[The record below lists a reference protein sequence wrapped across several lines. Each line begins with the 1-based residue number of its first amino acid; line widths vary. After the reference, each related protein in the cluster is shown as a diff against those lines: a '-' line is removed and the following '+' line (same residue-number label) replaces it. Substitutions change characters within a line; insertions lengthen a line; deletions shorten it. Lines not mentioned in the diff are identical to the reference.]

1 MSVGRSPDGV
11 KGSGTP
17 SPFGSIVGAPGSGA
31 RAYLARRILSGAAP
45 AGLPAPKGPLVL
57 ILPDAD
63 AVEDVADAVK
73 ALAPLFGGTAV
84 PAAVFGDDARER
96 LASLELL
103 RGGAR
108 LAFAT
113 PEGLAAPAPGQAD
126 FAARTVRFRSG
137 DRSPRDS
144 SIAAL
149 AAAGYQRVDFVE
161 SPGEFAVRGAVL
173 DFHALEPAVAYRVLY
188 DEDRIASIRPFDPLT
203 QEPAAVVAEAVAT
216 PAEEP
221 ALGSHV
227 ADWLGDGAL
236 WLIADGVAVAVP
248 DGVSALS
255 LGGLQEAGPG
265 DIDFGAR
272 PIGSYGGD
280 PKNAWAD
287 LRRDAE
293 AGKKILLFS
302 LNHGEDA
309 RLQELLAEEGTP
321 VSIQFLIGPLREG
334 FRFDADNIVLH
345 ATSQIFERDWRG
357 VGRWKRFAAKGEQ
370 SVRWR
375 ELKNGDFVVHQ
386 EYGVSRYAGMQPIS
400 VPGHGAQDCV
410 KLEFRGSDRLY
421 VPLTEFDRIQKYSGV
436 EGKRPRLSS
445 LDTRTWEEVKRQ
457 VAEGVRELAE
467 ELLKLQAKRA
477 AAPGHEFP
485 PEGEME
491 REFADSFPF
500 DLTEDQSRAVQET
513 LHDMMA
519 PKPMDRLVVGD
530 VGFGKTEVAMRA
542 AFKCVMGLK
551 QCVVL
556 APTTVLADQH
566 YRTFS
571 RRMAGFPVKLAIMT
585 RFQTKGE
592 QKKTLEEL
600 KAGKVDVVIGTS
612 RLLQKDVRYHDLG
625 LVVVDEEHRF
635 GVTDKERL
643 KKVRLNADILS
654 LSATPIPR
662 SLHQALTG
670 LRGISLIQ
678 TAPTGRQ
685 PIVTR
690 VGPWDER
697 VISTAIAEELAR
709 GGQVYYVH
717 NRVRSMKEAVEGVSR
732 LSGGARVAMVHGQMR
747 PAEIEKAM
755 WDFSQR
761 KSDVLV
767 ASTIIESGLDI
778 PTVNTLLVEDAQ
790 NFGLAQLYQL
800 RGRIGRERQRAFCYL
815 FHPPD
820 AELKDLPEDTVKRLD
835 ALKEFGALGA
845 GIKLAMRDLEI
856 RGAGDLLGAKQHGF
870 MNAVGADYYSQILES
885 EVARLRGRAVEED
898 RPVTIDLRLPAYLPE
913 TYLPGEIERLKLYKR
928 ALRANPEE
936 ARKILEELERLSGPA
951 PQPVK
956 NLFEMLGLR
965 AEARRA
971 RVDSIIELEGA
982 VEIRWR
988 AETPPEPGAPARWMK
1003 AFGKRVS
1010 FVPSVEGDGVR
1021 LALEGQ
1027 AAAAAVREFLTV

>member
-1 MSVGRSPDGV
+1 MKKVVGV
-11 KGSGTP
+11 
-17 SPFGSIVGAPGSGA
+17 PGSGA
-31 RAYLARRILSGAAP
+31 RALLARRVLTGKSP
-45 AGLPAPKGPLVL
+45 AGLKAPSGPLVL

-63 AVEDVADAVK
+63 AVEDAADAVK
-73 ALAPLFGGTAV
+73 ALNPLFEGRAETA
-84 PAAVFGDDARER
+84 AAFADDPRER

-103 RGGAR
+103 RAGAR
-108 LAFAT
+108 LVLAT
-113 PEGLAAPAPGQAD
+113 PEGLLSPAPGRAD
-126 FAARTVRFRSG
+126 FSARTVRFRAG

-144 SIAAL
+144 AVEAL

-161 SPGEFAVRGAVL
+161 SPGEFAVRGAIL

-188 DEDRIASIRPFDPLT
+188 DEDRVASIRPFDPVS
-203 QEPAAVVAEAVAT
+203 QEPAAVVSQAVAT

-221 ALGSHV
+221 ALGARV
-227 ADWLGDGAL
+227 VDWLTDGAL
-236 WLIADGVAVAVP
+236 WLVSEGVQASIP
-248 DGVSALS
+248 DGVDAWG
-255 LGGLQEAGPG
+255 LGGAAHPG
-265 DIDFGAR
+265 EGDADFGAA
-272 PIGSYGGD
+272 PLGPYAGN
-280 PKNAWAD
+280 PKNAWTEMA
-287 LRRDAE
+287 RDFA
-293 AGKKILLFS
+293 AGRKILLFS
-302 LNHGEDA
+302 LNGGEDA
-309 RLQELLAEEGTP
+309 RLQEVLAEEPFEGA
-321 VSIQFLIGPLREG
+321 VQFLIGPLREG
-334 FRFDADNIVLH
+334 FRLDAENLVVH

-370 SVRWR
+370 AVRWR

-386 EYGVSRYAGMQPIS
+386 EYGIARYDGMEPVS

-421 VPLTEFDRIQKYSGV
+421 VPLTEFGRIQKYSGV

-477 AAPGHEFP
+477 AQPGHVFP
-485 PEGEME
+485 SDGAME

-500 DLTEDQSRAVQET
+500 ELTEDQGKAISDT
-513 LHDMMA
+513 LEDMMT

-551 QCVVL
+551 QCAVL

-566 YRTFS
+566 FRTFTK
-571 RRMAGFPVKLAIMT
+571 RMAEFPVKLAIMT

-592 QKKTLEEL
+592 QKKTLEDL
-600 KAGKVDVVIGTS
+600 KAGKIDVVIGTA
-612 RLLQKDVRYHDLG
+612 RLLQKDVRFHDLG
-625 LVVVDEEHRF
+625 LVIVDEEHRF

-643 KKVRLNADILS
+643 KKVRVNADILS

-670 LRGISLIQ
+670 LRGISLIE

-697 VISTAIAEELAR
+697 VVSTAIADELAR

-717 NRVRSMKEAVEGVSR
+717 NRVRSMKEAVEGIQR

-747 PAEIEKAM
+747 GAEIEKAM
-755 WDFSQR
+755 WDFAQR
-761 KSDVLV
+761 KFDVLV

-800 RGRIGRERQRAFCYL
+800 RGRVGRERQRAFCYL

-820 AELKDLPEDTVKRLD
+820 AEMKDLPEDTVKRLD

-870 MNAVGADYYSQILES
+870 MNAVGADYYSQMLES
-885 EVARLRGRAVEED
+885 EVMKMRGKEIED
-898 RPVTIDLRLPAYLPE
+898 DRIVSIDLRLPAYLPE
-913 TYLPGEIERLKLYKR
+913 DYLPGEIERLKLYKR
-928 ALRANPEE
+928 ALRASPDEGK
-936 ARKILEELERLSGPA
+936 KILEELERLSGPA

-956 NLFEMLGLR
+956 NLFEMLSLR

-971 RVDSIIELEGA
+971 RVESVVEQEGA
-982 VEIRWR
+982 VEIRFR
-988 AETPPEPGAPARWMK
+988 SDAPPDPAAPARWLK
-1003 AFGKRVS
+1003 AFGKRVT
-1010 FVPSVEGDGVR
+1010 FVPSSEGDAVR
-1021 LALEGQ
+1021 LALDGRP
-1027 AAAAAVREFLTV
+1027 AAGVVREFLSA

>member
-1 MSVGRSPDGV
+1 MKKV
-11 KGSGTP
+11 
-17 SPFGSIVGAPGSGA
+17 VGAPGSGA
-31 RAYLARRILSGAAP
+31 RALLARRLLAGTSP
-45 AGLPAPKGPLVL
+45 AGLSAPNGPLVFV
-57 ILPDAD
+57 LPDAD
-63 AVEDVADAVK
+63 AVEDMADAVK
-73 ALAPLFGGTAV
+73 ALAPLFEGRSEPV
-84 PAAVFGDDARER
+84 AVFADDARER

-103 RGGAR
+103 RAGAR
-108 LAFAT
+108 LALAT
-113 PEGLAAPAPGQAD
+113 PEGLQAPAPARAD
-126 FAARTVRFRSG
+126 FSARTVRFRAG

-144 SIAAL
+144 AIEAL

-161 SPGEFAVRGAVL
+161 SPGEFAVRGAIL
-173 DFHALEPAVAYRVLY
+173 DFHALEPAIAYRVLY
-188 DEDRIASIRPFDPLT
+188 DEDRVASIRPFDPVS
-203 QEPAAVVAEAVAT
+203 QEPSAVVAQAAAT

-221 ALGSHV
+221 ALGARV
-227 ADWLGDGAL
+227 ADWLADGAS
-236 WLIADGVAVAVP
+236 WLVGEGVETQVPEGVAARVIAGVAH
-248 DGVSALS
+248 
-255 LGGLQEAGPG
+255 AGEG
-265 DIDFGAR
+265 DVDFGAK
-272 PIGSYGGD
+272 PLGPYAGD
-280 PKNAWAD
+280 PKNAWAEMKKD
-287 LRRDAE
+287 LA
-293 AGKKILLFS
+293 AGLKVLLFS
-302 LNHGEDA
+302 LNNGEDA
-309 RLQELLAEEGTP
+309 RLQELLSEEIPGGA
-321 VSIQFLIGPLREG
+321 VQFLIGPLREG
-334 FRFDADNIVLH
+334 FRLDGEGLAVY
-345 ATSQIFERDWRG
+345 ATSQVFERDWRG

-386 EYGVSRYAGMQPIS
+386 EYGIARYDGMEPVS

-421 VPLTEFDRIQKYSGV
+421 VPLTEFGRIQKYSGV

-477 AAPGHEFP
+477 AQPGHVFP
-485 PEGEME
+485 PENEME
-491 REFADSFPF
+491 REFANSFPF
-500 DLTEDQSRAVQET
+500 ELTEDQAKAIHDT
-513 LHDMMA
+513 LEDMMT

-542 AFKCVMGLK
+542 AFKCAMGLK
-551 QCVVL
+551 QCAVL

-566 YRTFS
+566 YRTFAK
-571 RRMAGFPVKLAIMT
+571 RMAGFPVKLAIMT
-585 RFQTKGE
+585 RFQTKAE
-592 QKKTLEEL
+592 QKKTLEDL
-600 KAGKVDVVIGTS
+600 KSGKIDVVIGTA
-612 RLLQKDVRYHDLG
+612 RLLQKDVKFHDLG
-625 LVVVDEEHRF
+625 LVIVDEEHRF
-635 GVTDKERL
+635 GVGDKEKL
-643 KKVRLNADILS
+643 KKVRVNADILS

-670 LRGISLIQ
+670 LRGISLIE

-717 NRVRSMKEAVEGVSR
+717 NRVRSMKDAAQTIQR
-732 LSGGARVAMVHGQMR
+732 LAGGARVAVVHGQMR
-747 PAEIEKAM
+747 GAEIEKAM
-755 WDFSQR
+755 WDLAQR

-800 RGRIGRERQRAFCYL
+800 RGRVGRERQRAYCYL

-856 RGAGDLLGAKQHGF
+856 RGAGDLLGARQHGF
-870 MNAVGADYYSQILES
+870 MNAVGADYYSQMLES
-885 EVARLRGRAVEED
+885 EVMKMRGKEVEDD
-898 RPVTIDLRLPAYLPE
+898 RIVSIDLKLPAFLPE
-913 TYLPGEIERLKLYKR
+913 DYLPGEIERLKLYKR
-928 ALRANPEE
+928 ALRAAPEE
-936 ARKILEELERLSGPA
+936 GKTILEELERLSGPA

-956 NLFEMLGLR
+956 NLFELLALR
-965 AEARRA
+965 ALARRA
-971 RVDSIIELEGA
+971 RVDSIVEQDKA
-982 VEIRWR
+982 VEIRFR
-988 AETPPEPGAPARWMK
+988 PDAPPDPGAPARWLK
-1003 AFGKRVS
+1003 AFGERVS
-1010 FVPSVEGDGVR
+1010 FVPSSEGDAVR
-1021 LALEGQ
+1021 LALEGRP
-1027 AAAAAVREFLTV
+1027 AAQAVREFLAA

>member
-1 MSVGRSPDGV
+1 MTALFGV
-11 KGSGTP
+11 
-17 SPFGSIVGAPGSGA
+17 PGSGA
-31 RAYLARRILSGAAP
+31 RALLARRILAGSPP
-45 AGLPAPKGPLVL
+45 AGVEAPKGPLVL
-57 ILPDAD
+57 VLPDAD
-63 AVEDVADAVK
+63 AVEDAADAIK
-73 ALAPLFGGTAV
+73 ALAPLFGGRAE
-84 PAAVFGDDARER
+84 PAAVFADDARER

-108 LAFAT
+108 LALAT

-126 FAARTVRFRSG
+126 FSARTVRFRAG

-144 SIAAL
+144 AIEAL

-203 QEPAAVVAEAVAT
+203 QEPAAVQAEAVAT

-221 ALGSHV
+221 ALGSRV
-227 ADWLGDGAL
+227 EDWLGGDAL
-236 WLIADGVAVAVP
+236 WLLAEGARPVVPGGVR
-248 DGVSALS
+248 ALELAAS
-255 LGGLQEAGPG
+255 PGDGGL
-265 DIDFGAR
+265 DFGAR
-272 PIGSYGGD
+272 PIGAYGGD
-280 PKNAWAD
+280 PKNAWAEM
-287 LRRDAE
+287 RRDAE
-293 AGKKILLFS
+293 AGRKILLFS

-321 VSIQFLIGPLREG
+321 GGIQFLIGPLREG
-334 FRFDADNIVLH
+334 FRLEAESLVVH
-345 ATSQIFERDWRG
+345 ATSQIFARDWRG
-357 VGRWKRFAAKGEQ
+357 VGRWKRFAAKGAQ
-370 SVRWR
+370 SLRWR
-375 ELKNGDFVVHQ
+375 ELKNGDYVVHQ
-386 EYGVSRYAGMQPIS
+386 EHGVARYSGMEPIS

-513 LHDMMA
+513 LADMTA

-566 YRTFS
+566 FRTFS
-571 RRMAGFPVKLAIMT
+571 KRMAGFPVKLGIMT

-625 LVVVDEEHRF
+625 LVIVDEEHRF
-635 GVTDKERL
+635 GVSDKEKL
-643 KKVRLNADILS
+643 KKVRVNADILS

-697 VISTAIAEELAR
+697 VVSTAIADELAR

-717 NRVRSMKEAVEGVSR
+717 NRVRSMKEALDGVAR

-885 EVARLRGRAVEED
+885 EVARLRGQAVEDD
-898 RPVTIDLRLPAYLPE
+898 RSVTVDLRLPAYLPE
-913 TYLPGEIERLKLYKR
+913 SYLPGEIERLKIYKR

-956 NLFEMLGLR
+956 NLFVMLALR
-965 AEARRA
+965 AEARKS
-971 RVDSIIELEGA
+971 RVDSIVELEGA

-988 AETPPEPGAPARWMK
+988 ADAPPDPAAPARWLK
-1003 AFGKRVS
+1003 AFGKRVA

-1021 LALEGQ
+1021 LSLDGRL
-1027 AAAAAVREFLTV
+1027 AAEAVREFLAA

>member
-1 MSVGRSPDGV
+1 MKKV
-11 KGSGTP
+11 
-17 SPFGSIVGAPGSGA
+17 VGAPGSGA
-31 RAYLARRILSGAAP
+31 RALLARRILTGKSP
-45 AGLPAPKGPLVL
+45 EGLAAPKGPLVF

-63 AVEDVADAVK
+63 AVEDIADAVK
-73 ALAPLFGGTAV
+73 ALNPLFDNRAEV
-84 PAAVFGDDARER
+84 VAVFADDARER

-103 RGGAR
+103 RSGAKIA
-108 LAFAT
+108 LAT
-113 PEGLAAPAPGQAD
+113 PEGLLAPAPGRAD
-126 FAARTVRFRSG
+126 FSARTVRFRAG
-137 DRSPRDS
+137 DVSPRDS
-144 SIAAL
+144 AIEAL

-173 DFHALEPAVAYRVLY
+173 DFHALEPAIAYRVLY
-188 DEDRIASIRPFDPLT
+188 DEDRVASIRPFDPIS
-203 QEPAAVVAEAVAT
+203 QEPSAVIAQAVAT

-221 ALGSHV
+221 AMGARV
-227 ADWLGDGAL
+227 VDWLTEGAL
-236 WLIADGVAVAVP
+236 WLISEGVEATIP
-248 DGVSALS
+248 DGVQAWTI
-255 LGGLQEAGPG
+255 AGVAHAGEG
-265 DIDFGAR
+265 DVDFGAR
-272 PIGSYGGD
+272 PLGPYAGN
-280 PKNAWAD
+280 PKNAWAEMKQD
-287 LRRDAE
+287 FAG
-293 AGKKILLFS
+293 GKKILLFS

-309 RLQELLAEEGTP
+309 RLQEVLSEELFAGA
-321 VSIQFLIGPLREG
+321 VQFLIGPLREG
-334 FRFDADNIVLH
+334 FRLDGEGLVVH

-386 EYGVSRYAGMQPIS
+386 EYGIARYDGMEPVS

-421 VPLTEFDRIQKYSGV
+421 VPLTEFTRIQKYSGV

-477 AAPGHEFP
+477 AQPGHVFP
-485 PEGEME
+485 PESEME

-500 DLTEDQSRAVQET
+500 DLTEDQSKAISAVLE
-513 LHDMMA
+513 DMMT

-542 AFKCVMGLK
+542 SFKCVMGLK
-551 QCVVL
+551 QCAIL

-566 YRTFS
+566 YRTFTK
-571 RRMAGFPVKLAIMT
+571 RMAGFPVKLAIMT
-585 RFQTKGE
+585 RFQTKSE
-592 QKKTLEEL
+592 QKKTLEDL
-600 KAGKVDVVIGTS
+600 KSGKIDVVIGTA
-612 RLLQKDVRYHDLG
+612 RLLQKDVKFSDLG
-625 LVVVDEEHRF
+625 LIVVDEEHRF

-643 KKVRLNADILS
+643 KKVRINADILS

-670 LRGISLIQ
+670 LRGISLIE

-690 VGPWDER
+690 VGPWDEH
-697 VISTAIAEELAR
+697 VVSTAIAEELAR

-717 NRVRSMKEAVEGVSR
+717 NRVRSMKDAVETVQR
-732 LSGGARVAMVHGQMR
+732 LAGGARVAMVHGQMR
-747 PAEIEKAM
+747 GAEIEKAM
-755 WDFSQR
+755 WDLAQR

-800 RGRIGRERQRAFCYL
+800 RGRVGRERQRAFCYL

-820 AELKDLPEDTVKRLD
+820 AEMKDLPEDTVKRLD

-870 MNAVGADYYSQILES
+870 MNAVGADYYSQMLES
-885 EVARLRGRAVEED
+885 EVARMRGQAVEED
-898 RPVTIDLRLPAYLPE
+898 RIVSIDLRLPAFLPE
-913 TYLPGEIERLKLYKR
+913 DYLPGEIERLKLYKR
-928 ALRANPEE
+928 ALRANPAEGK
-936 ARKILEELERLSGPA
+936 KILEELERLSGPA

-956 NLFEMLGLR
+956 NLFEMLSLR
-965 AEARRA
+965 YEARRA
-971 RVDSIIELEGA
+971 RVDSI
-982 VEIRWR
+982 VEQEKAILIAFRPDL
-988 AETPPEPGAPARWMK
+988 PPDPAAPARWLK
-1003 AFGKRVS
+1003 AFGARVT
-1010 FVPSVEGDGVR
+1010 FIPSSEGDVVR
-1021 LALEGQ
+1021 LALDGRP
-1027 AAAAAVREFLTV
+1027 AAQAVREFLAA

>member
-1 MSVGRSPDGV
+1 MKR
-11 KGSGTP
+11 
-17 SPFGSIVGAPGSGA
+17 IVGAPGSGA
-31 RAYLARRILSGAAP
+31 RALLARRLLAGKGP
-45 AGLPAPKGPLVL
+45 AGVASPSGPLVL
-57 ILPDAD
+57 VLPDAD
-63 AVEDVADAVK
+63 AVEDAADAFK
-73 ALAPLFGGTAV
+73 ALASLSGNETPPVALFE
-84 PAAVFGDDARER
+84 DDARQR

-108 LAFAT
+108 LALAT
-113 PEGLAAPAPGQAD
+113 PEGLQAPAPGRAD
-126 FAARTVRFRSG
+126 FAGRTVRFRSG

-144 SIAAL
+144 ALAAL

-161 SPGEFAVRGAVL
+161 SPGEYAVRGAVL

-188 DEDRIASIRPFDPLT
+188 DEDRIASIRPFDPVT
-203 QEPAAVVAEAVAT
+203 QEPGSVVAHAVAT

-221 ALGSHV
+221 ALGGRV
-227 ADWLGDGAL
+227 ADWLAEGAL
-236 WLIADGVAVAVP
+236 WLVTEGLPVTPPEGAAVMT
-248 DGVSALS
+248 
-255 LGGLQEAGPG
+255 LGGLTETG
-265 DIDFGAR
+265 DDADFGAR
-272 PIGSYGGD
+272 PAGPFGGD
-280 PKNAWAD
+280 PRNAWASMKTD
-287 LRRDAE
+287 VQ
-293 AGKKILLFS
+293 AGRKVHLFS

-309 RLQELLAEEGTP
+309 RLQELLADELPAGA
-321 VSIQFLIGPLREG
+321 VQFMIGPLREG
-334 FRFDADNIVLH
+334 FRLDAEGLVVH

-357 VGRWKRFAAKGEQ
+357 VGRWKRFAAKGAQ
-370 SVRWR
+370 TLRWR
-375 ELKNGDFVVHQ
+375 ELKNGDYVVHQ
-386 EYGVSRYAGMQPIS
+386 EHGVARYAGMEPVS

-410 KLEFRGSDRLY
+410 KLEYRGSDRLY

-477 AAPGHEFP
+477 ASSGYAFP

-500 DLTEDQSRAVQET
+500 DLTEDQSRAIAET
-513 LHDMMA
+513 LEDMMT
-519 PKPMDRLVVGD
+519 PRPMDRLVVGD

-542 AFKCVMGLK
+542 AFKCAMGLK

-566 YRTFS
+566 FRTFS
-571 RRMAGFPVKLAIMT
+571 RRMAGFPVKLALMT
-585 RFQTKGE
+585 RFQSKGE

-600 KAGKVDVVIGTS
+600 KNGKLDVVIGTA

-625 LVVVDEEHRF
+625 LIVVDEEHRF
-635 GVTDKERL
+635 GVADKEKL
-643 KKVRLNADILS
+643 KKVRVNADILS

-697 VISTAIAEELAR
+697 VVSTAIAEELAR

-717 NRVRSMKEAVEGVSR
+717 NRVRTMKEALDGIAR

-747 PAEIEKAM
+747 AHDIEKAM
-755 WDFSQR
+755 WDFAQR

-800 RGRIGRERQRAFCYL
+800 RGRVGRERSRAFCYL

-885 EVARLRGRAVEED
+885 EVNRLRGRAALED
-898 RPVTIDLRLPAYLPE
+898 ERPVSIDLRLPAYIPE
-913 TYLPGEIERLKLYKR
+913 SYLPGEIERLKVYKR
-928 ALRANPEE
+928 ALRASPDE
-936 ARKILEELERLSGPA
+936 AVKILGELERLSGPP

-956 NLFEMLGLR
+956 NLFELLGLR
-965 AEARRA
+965 ALARRA
-971 RVDSIIELEGA
+971 RVDSVVESGDA

-988 AETPPEPGAPARWMK
+988 ADAPPDPEAPARWLK
-1003 AFGKRVS
+1003 AFGSRAS
-1010 FVPSVEGDGVR
+1010 FVPSLEGDGVR
-1021 LALEGQ
+1021 VALDGKPAGQ
-1027 AAAAAVREFLTV
+1027 VLREFFAD

>member
-1 MSVGRSPDGV
+1 MKRV
-11 KGSGTP
+11 
-17 SPFGSIVGAPGSGA
+17 VGAPGSGA
-31 RAYLARRILSGAAP
+31 RAMLARRLLSGVP
-45 AGLPAPKGPLVL
+45 VPGLPAPKGVLVL
-57 ILPDAD
+57 VLPDAD
-63 AVEDVADAVK
+63 AVEDAADAVK
-73 ALAPLFGGTAV
+73 ALGPLFGG
-84 PAAVFGDDARER
+84 AALPVAMFEDDARER

-103 RGGAR
+103 RAGAR
-108 LAFAT
+108 LALAT
-113 PEGLAAPAPGQAD
+113 PEGLDAAAPGRAD
-126 FAARTVRFRSG
+126 FSARTVRFRAG

-144 SIAAL
+144 AVAAL

-161 SPGEFAVRGAVL
+161 SPGEFAVRGAIL

-188 DEDRIASIRPFDPLT
+188 DEDRIASIRPFDPIS
-203 QEPAAVVAEAVAT
+203 QEPAAVVAQAVVAT

-221 ALGSHV
+221 QLGGRV
-227 ADWLGDGAL
+227 KDWLVEDAL
-236 WLIADGVAVAVP
+236 WLVTEGLEVGVP
-248 DGVSALS
+248 DGVTAMT
-255 LGGLQEAGPG
+255 LGGLAGTG
-265 DIDFGAR
+265 DDADFGAR
-272 PIGSYGGD
+272 PVGPYGGD
-280 PKNAWAD
+280 PKNAWASMRTD
-287 LRRDAE
+287 FE
-293 AGKKILLFS
+293 AGRKVHLFS

-309 RLQELLAEEGTP
+309 RLQELLAEELPHGA
-321 VSIQFLIGPLREG
+321 VQFMIGPLREG
-334 FRFDADNIVLH
+334 FRLDAEGLVVH

-357 VGRWKRFAAKGEQ
+357 VGRWKRFAAKGAQ
-370 SVRWR
+370 TLRWR
-375 ELKNGDFVVHQ
+375 ELKNGDYVVHQ
-386 EYGVSRYAGMQPIS
+386 EHGVARYAGMEPVS

-410 KLEFRGSDRLY
+410 KLEYRGSDRLY

-477 AAPGHEFP
+477 ASSGYAFP
-485 PEGEME
+485 PEGEIE

-500 DLTEDQSRAVQET
+500 DLTEDQARAIAET
-513 LHDMMA
+513 LNDMMT

-556 APTTVLADQH
+556 APTTVMADQH

-571 RRMAGFPVKLAIMT
+571 RRMAGFPVKLALMT
-585 RFQTKGE
+585 RFQSKGE
-592 QKKTLEEL
+592 QKAILEDL
-600 KAGKVDVVIGTS
+600 RSGKLDCVIGTA

-635 GVTDKERL
+635 GVADKEKL
-643 KKVRLNADILS
+643 KKVRVNADILS

-697 VISTAIAEELAR
+697 VVSTAIAEELAR

-717 NRVRSMKEAVEGVSR
+717 NRVRTMKEALDGIAR
-732 LSGGARVAMVHGQMR
+732 LSGGARVAMVHGQMK
-747 PAEIEKAM
+747 AHDIEKAM
-755 WDFSQR
+755 WDFAQR

-778 PTVNTLLVEDAQ
+778 PSVNTLLVEDAQ
-790 NFGLAQLYQL
+790 DFGLAQLYQL
-800 RGRIGRERQRAFCYL
+800 RGRVGRERSRAYCYL

-820 AELKDLPEDTVKRLD
+820 AELKDLPEDTRKRLD

-885 EVARLRGRAVEED
+885 EVNRLRGRAAED
-898 RPVTIDLRLPAYLPE
+898 DRVVSIDLRLPAYIPE
-913 TYLPGEIERLKLYKR
+913 SYLPGETERLKMYKR
-928 ALRANPEE
+928 ALRA
-936 ARKILEELERLSGPA
+936 S
-951 PQPVK
+951 
-956 NLFEMLGLR
+956 
-965 AEARRA
+965 
-971 RVDSIIELEGA
+971 
-982 VEIRWR
+982 
-988 AETPPEPGAPARWMK
+988 
-1003 AFGKRVS
+1003 
-1010 FVPSVEGDGVR
+1010 
-1021 LALEGQ
+1021 
-1027 AAAAAVREFLTV
+1027 

>member
-1 MSVGRSPDGV
+1 MRRV
-11 KGSGTP
+11 
-17 SPFGSIVGAPGSGA
+17 VGAPGSGA
-31 RAYLARRILSGAAP
+31 RAHRARRMLAGRTP
-45 AGLPAPKGPLVL
+45 AGLTAPKGPLVL
-57 ILPDAD
+57 VLPDAD
-63 AVEDVADAVK
+63 AVEDAADAVK
-73 ALAPLFGGTAV
+73 ALAPLFDGRAET
-84 PAAVFGDDARER
+84 AAVFCDDARER

-108 LAFAT
+108 LVLAT
-113 PEGLAAPAPGQAD
+113 PEGLQAPAPGRAD
-126 FAARTVRFRSG
+126 FSARTVRFRAG
-137 DRSPRDS
+137 DRSHRDS
-144 SIAAL
+144 AIEAL

-173 DFHALEPAVAYRVLY
+173 DFHALEPAVAYRILY
-188 DEDRIASIRPFDPLT
+188 DEDRVASIRPFDPVS
-203 QEPAAVVAEAVAT
+203 QEPAAVVAQAVAT

-221 ALGSHV
+221 ALGGRT
-227 ADWLGDGAL
+227 ADWLVDGAL
-236 WLIADGVAVAVP
+236 WLIDKDVRTEVPEGVEVW
-248 DGVSALS
+248 G
-255 LGGLQEAGPG
+255 LGGFDGSKE
-265 DIDFGAR
+265 DVDFGAAALG
-272 PIGSYGGD
+272 PYAGD
-280 PKNAWAD
+280 PKNAWREMKAD
-287 LRRDAE
+287 VERGR
-293 AGKKILLFS
+293 KVLLFS
-302 LNHGEDA
+302 LNSGEDA
-309 RLQELLAEEGTP
+309 RLQEILSEELAPGA
-321 VSIQFLIGPLREG
+321 VQFLIGPLREG
-334 FRFDADNIVLH
+334 FRIDSESLVVH

-370 SVRWR
+370 AVRWR
-375 ELKNGDFVVHQ
+375 ELKNGDYVVHQ
-386 EYGVSRYAGMQPIS
+386 EYGIARYDGMEPVS

-421 VPLTEFDRIQKYSGV
+421 VPLTEFGRIQKYSGV

-467 ELLKLQAKRA
+467 ELLRLQAKRA
-477 AAPGHEFP
+477 AQPGHVFP

-491 REFADSFPF
+491 REFRDSFPF
-500 DLTEDQSRAVQET
+500 DLTEDQAKAIHDT
-513 LHDMMA
+513 LEDMMS

-551 QCVVL
+551 QCAVL

-566 YRTFS
+566 FRTFTK
-571 RRMAGFPVKLAIMT
+571 RMAGFPVKLAIMT
-585 RFQTKGE
+585 RFQTKAE
-592 QKKTLEEL
+592 QKKTLDEL
-600 KAGKVDVVIGTS
+600 RSGKIDVVIGTA
-612 RLLQKDVRYHDLG
+612 RLLQKDVRFHDLG

-643 KKVRLNADILS
+643 KKVRVNADILS

-670 LRGISLIQ
+670 LRGISLIE
-678 TAPTGRQ
+678 TAPIGRQ

-697 VISTAIAEELAR
+697 VVSTAIAEELAR

-717 NRVRSMKEAVEGVSR
+717 NRVRSMKEALDGISR

-747 PAEIEKAM
+747 GAEIEKAM

-761 KSDVLV
+761 RSDVLV

-800 RGRIGRERQRAFCYL
+800 RGRVGRERQRAYCYL

-820 AELKDLPEDTVKRLD
+820 AEMKDLPEDTVKRLD

-870 MNAVGADYYSQILES
+870 MNAVGADYYAQMLES
-885 EVARLRGRAVEED
+885 EVARLRGQAAVDD
-898 RPVTIDLRLPAYLPE
+898 RPVSIDLRLPAYLPE
-913 TYLPGEIERLKLYKR
+913 DYLPGEIERLKVYKR
-928 ALRANPEE
+928 ALRATPEE
-936 ARKILEELERLSGPA
+936 GRKILEELERLSGPA

-956 NLFEMLGLR
+956 NLFDLLSLR

-971 RVDSIIELEGA
+971 RVDSVVEAEDA
-982 VEIRWR
+982 VEIRFR
-988 AETPPEPGAPARWMK
+988 PDAPPDPAAPARWLK
-1003 AFGKRVS
+1003 AFGARVS
-1010 FVPSVEGDGVR
+1010 FVPSSEGDAVR
-1021 LALEGQ
+1021 LVLEGRT
-1027 AAAAAVREFLTV
+1027 AAGAVREFLSA

>member
-1 MSVGRSPDGV
+1 MNRV
-11 KGSGTP
+11 
-17 SPFGSIVGAPGSGA
+17 VGAPGSGA
-31 RAYLARRILSGAAP
+31 RAFLARRILSGLSP
-45 AGLPAPKGPLVL
+45 AGLEAPKGPLVL
-57 ILPDAD
+57 VVADAD
-63 AVEDVADAVK
+63 AAEDVADAVK
-73 ALAPLFGGTAV
+73 ALAPLFEGRAEI
-84 PAAVFGDDARER
+84 PAVFADDARER

-103 RGGAR
+103 RSGAR
-108 LAFAT
+108 LAIAT
-113 PEGLAAPAPGQAD
+113 PEGLGAAAPARLD
-126 FAARTVRFRSG
+126 FSARTVRFRAG
-137 DRSPRDS
+137 DLSPRDS
-144 SIAAL
+144 AVAAL
-149 AAAGYQRVDFVE
+149 VAAGYQRVDFAE

-173 DFHALEPAVAYRVLY
+173 DFHALEPAAAYRVLY
-188 DEDRIASIRPFDPLT
+188 DEDRIASIRPFDPVS
-203 QEPAAVVAEAVAT
+203 QEPEAVISSAIAT

-221 ALGSHV
+221 SGGGTVS
-227 ADWLGDGAL
+227 DWLREGAL
-236 WLIADGVAVAVP
+236 WLIDDEVDFAAPEGVAAR
-248 DGVSALS
+248 A
-255 LGGLQEAGPG
+255 LGGLVETRPE
-265 DIDFGAR
+265 DVDFAAR
-272 PIGSYGGD
+272 PLGAYAGD
-280 PKNAWAD
+280 PKNAWAEMK
-287 LRRDAE
+287 RDFE
-293 AGKKILLFS
+293 RGFKLVLFS

-309 RLQELLAEEGTP
+309 RLQELLADELAPGA
-321 VSIQFLIGPLREG
+321 VQFLIGPLREG
-334 FRFDADNIVLH
+334 FRLEAEGLSVY

-386 EYGVSRYAGMQPIS
+386 EYGVSRYSGMEPVS

-467 ELLKLQAKRA
+467 ELLKLQARRA
-477 AAPGHEFP
+477 ALPGYAFP

-500 DLTEDQSRAVQET
+500 DLTEDQGRAVSET
-513 LHDMMA
+513 LLDMTA

-551 QCVVL
+551 QCAVL

-566 YRTFS
+566 FRTFS
-571 RRMAGFPVKLAIMT
+571 KRMAGFPVKLAIMT

-592 QKKTLEEL
+592 QKKTLEDL
-600 KAGKVDVVIGTS
+600 KAGKVDVVIGTA
-612 RLLQKDVRYHDLG
+612 RLLQKDIRFSDLG

-643 KKVRLNADILS
+643 KKVRADADILS

-678 TAPTGRQ
+678 TAPSGRQ

-697 VISTAIAEELAR
+697 VVSTAIAEELAR

-717 NRVRSMKEAVEGVSR
+717 NRVRSMKDALDTVAR

-747 PAEIEKAM
+747 GPDIEKAM
-755 WDFSQR
+755 WDFAQR
-761 KSDVLV
+761 KFDVLV

-820 AELKDLPEDTVKRLD
+820 AELKDLPEDTRHRLD

-885 EVARLRGRAVEED
+885 EVARLRGKAVED
-898 RPVTIDLRLPAYLPE
+898 DHHVSIDLRLPAYLPE
-913 TYLPGEIERLKLYKR
+913 SYLPGELERLKIYKR
-928 ALRANPEE
+928 ALRASAAEGE
-936 ARKILEELERLSGPA
+936 LILAELERLSGPA
-951 PQPVK
+951 PAPVK
-956 NLFEMLGLR
+956 NLFTLLTLR

-971 RVDSIIELEGA
+971 RVDSIVELDKA
-982 VEIRWR
+982 VEIRFR
-988 AETPPEPGAPARWMK
+988 SEFPPGPEAPARWLK
-1003 AFGKRVS
+1003 IFGKRMS
-1010 FVPSVEGDGVR
+1010 FVPSSEGDAVR
-1021 LALEGQ
+1021 LELDGRS
-1027 AAAAAVREFLTV
+1027 AAETVREFLTV

>member
-1 MSVGRSPDGV
+1 MKRV
-11 KGSGTP
+11 
-17 SPFGSIVGAPGSGA
+17 VGAPGSGA
-31 RAYLARRILSGAAP
+31 RALLARRLLSGRAP
-45 AGLPAPKGPLVL
+45 AGLEAPKGPLVL
-57 ILPDAD
+57 VLPDDD
-63 AVEDVADAVK
+63 AVEDAADAVK
-73 ALAPLFGGTAV
+73 ALAPLFDGRAEA
-84 PAAVFGDDARER
+84 AAVFGDDARER

-103 RGGAR
+103 RAGAR
-108 LAFAT
+108 LVLAT
-113 PEGLAAPAPGQAD
+113 PEGLQASAPGRAD
-126 FAARTVRFRSG
+126 FSARTVRFRAG

-144 SIAAL
+144 AIEAL

-188 DEDRIASIRPFDPLT
+188 DEDRVASIRPFDPVS
-203 QEPAAVVAEAVAT
+203 QEPAAVVASALAT

-221 ALGSHV
+221 ALGARV
-227 ADWLGDGAL
+227 VDWLTDGAL
-236 WLIADGVAVAVP
+236 WLVDKDVKIVIP
-248 DGVSALS
+248 DGANVWS
-255 LGGLQEAGPG
+255 LGGFDAGPG
-265 DIDFGAR
+265 GVDFGAK
-272 PIGSYGGD
+272 PLGPYAGD
-280 PKNAWAD
+280 PKNAWNEMKQD
-287 LRRDAE
+287 FTRGHR
-293 AGKKILLFS
+293 ILLFS
-302 LNHGEDA
+302 LNGGEDA
-309 RLQELLAEEGTP
+309 RLQEVLSEELFDGA
-321 VSIQFLIGPLREG
+321 VQFLIGPLREG
-334 FRFDADNIVLH
+334 FRLEAEGLVVH

-370 SVRWR
+370 AVRWR

-386 EYGVSRYAGMQPIS
+386 EYGIARYDGMEPVS

-421 VPLTEFDRIQKYSGV
+421 VPLTEFGRIQKYSGV
-436 EGKRPRLSS
+436 AGKRPRLSS

-457 VAEGVRELAE
+457 VAEGAREFAE

-477 AAPGHEFP
+477 AQPGHVFP

-500 DLTEDQSRAVQET
+500 DLTEDQAKAVSEV
-513 LHDMMA
+513 LADMTT

-551 QCVVL
+551 QCAVL
-556 APTTVLADQH
+556 SPTTVLADQH
-566 YRTFS
+566 FRTFS
-571 RRMAGFPVKLAIMT
+571 KRMAGFPVKLAIMT

-592 QKKTLEEL
+592 QKRTLEDL
-600 KAGKVDVVIGTS
+600 KSGKVDVVIGTA
-612 RLLQKDVRYHDLG
+612 RLLQKDVRFHDLG
-625 LVVVDEEHRF
+625 LVIVDEEHRF
-635 GVTDKERL
+635 GVTDKEKL
-643 KKVRLNADILS
+643 KKVRVNADILS

-670 LRGISLIQ
+670 LRGISLIE
-678 TAPTGRQ
+678 TAPAGRQ

-697 VISTAIAEELAR
+697 VVSTAIAEELAR

-717 NRVRSMKEAVEGVSR
+717 NRVRSMKEAVDEVSR
-732 LSGGARVAMVHGQMR
+732 LSGGARVAMVHGRMR
-747 PAEIEKAM
+747 GAEIEKAM
-755 WDFSQR
+755 WDFAQR

-800 RGRIGRERQRAFCYL
+800 RGRVGRERARAYCYL

-820 AELKDLPEDTVKRLD
+820 AEMSDLPEDTVKRLD

-856 RGAGDLLGAKQHGF
+856 RGAGDILGAKQHGF
-870 MNAVGADYYSQILES
+870 MNAVGADYYAQILES
-885 EVARLRGRAVEED
+885 EIARLRGQAVEDDRAVS
-898 RPVTIDLRLPAYLPE
+898 IDLRLPAYLPE
-913 TYLPGEIERLKLYKR
+913 DYLPGETERLKLYKR
-928 ALRANPEE
+928 ALRATPEE
-936 ARKILEELERLSGPA
+936 GREILAELERLSGPA

-956 NLFEMLGLR
+956 NLFEMLSLR

-971 RVDSIIELEGA
+971 RVDSITETETS
-982 VEIRWR
+982 VSIRFR
-988 AETPPEPGAPARWMK
+988 PDVPPDPGAPARWLK
-1003 AFGKRVS
+1003 AFGARVS
-1010 FVPSVEGDGVR
+1010 FVPSSEGDAVR
-1021 LALEGQ
+1021 LALEGRP
-1027 AAAAAVREFLTV
+1027 AAGAVREFLAA